1 MLKPHIPRVARG
13 AALTLAIT
21 AVGCTFS
28 GQALA
33 ETTIGAIKGV
43 PTLDGL
49 STSSVYSYDDTIGVG
64 VSTRTEVMRGGVA
77 IDQTAPTFDL
87 IAGDI
92 IQSFNATTGALITQ
106 ALFDGA
112 PLLGASTCVGSAG
125 MYGLRNPA
133 GSVDG
138 VYAYKRAATTSSQYG
153 DYRPPEDFIRG
164 TVLATAGRGFA
175 GAFRKVIPAGHVLHA
190 SQTILL
196 SETASYE
203 VAVERLVAD
212 CPPAPAPAL
221 APDLTGPSGQFIL
234 SKFLRK
240 SSLVRGKV
248 GRTVNADI
256 SEAGTVKV
264 AVYADNGAKLT
275 DPNPE
280 FVLIAGGE
288 KAKTSAGRVRIK
300 LKATK
305 AGREA
310 MKGEKRVKAIVV
322 ATLTD
327 AAGNVA
333 HLQMKKITIR

>member
-28 GQALA
+28 GQASA
-33 ETTIGAIKGV
+33 ETSVYAFKGL
-43 PTLDGL
+43 PTLDGI
-49 STSSVYSYDDTIGVG
+49 STSSVYSYDDNVA
-64 VSTRTEVMRGGVA
+64 TRTEVVRAGTA

-87 IAGDI
+87 VPGDS
-92 IQSFNATTGALITQ
+92 IQVFNRATGALL
-106 ALFDGA
+106 AVAPFDGA

-138 VYAYKRAATTSSQYG
+138 VYAYKRGALVSDPDG
-153 DYRPPEDFIRG
+153 DYRPQEEIIRG

-175 GAFRKVIPAGHVLHA
+175 GAFRKVIPAGHVLRA
-190 SQTILL
+190 SQSILL
-196 SETASYE
+196 SESASYE
-203 VAVERLVAD
+203 VAVERLVTD

-240 SSLVRGKV
+240 SSLLRDKV

-256 SEAGTVKV
+256 SEAGSVRV
-264 AVYADNGAKLT
+264 DVYADNGAKLT

-280 FVLIAGGE
+280 FVLIAGGT
-288 KAKTSAGRVRIK
+288 KTKNSAGRVKIK
-300 LKATK
+300 LTATK
-305 AGREA
+305 LGRQA
-310 MKGEKRVKAIVV
+310 LKDDKRVKAIVV

-327 AAGNVA
+327 TAGNVA
-333 HLQMKKITIR
+333 RLQMKKITIR